1 MIGTDYTP
9 GLLAALAK
17 TPHLRAM
24 EVPATPNGQ
33 RVASYTKRYT
43 DEWECKTTLF
53 DADDAELVSFK
64 TDCGADGSRFGFTLD
79 HNVEKVAVSSRPG
92 GLCVTFVVCRWFEE
106 GLDKQSV
113 DLPAASSVEFK
124 AEVSGVSVVEETHV
138 GSDTVTS
145 FFEDETSDEPWL
157 VIVEP
162 D

>member
-24 EVPATPNGQ
+24 KLMATPNGQ

-53 DADDAELVSFK
+53 DVGDAELASTTV
-64 TDCGADGSRFGFTLD
+64 DCGTGGSRFCFALD
-79 HNVEKVAVSSRPG
+79 HEVEKVTVSSRPG
-92 GLCVTFVVCRWFEE
+92 GLCVSFVVCRRFEE
-106 GLDKQSV
+106 GLDNRSV
-113 DLPAASSVEFK
+113 NLSAASSVEFG
-124 AEVSGVSVVEETHV
+124 AEVGAVCVIEETHTC
-138 GSDTVTS
+138 SDTITS